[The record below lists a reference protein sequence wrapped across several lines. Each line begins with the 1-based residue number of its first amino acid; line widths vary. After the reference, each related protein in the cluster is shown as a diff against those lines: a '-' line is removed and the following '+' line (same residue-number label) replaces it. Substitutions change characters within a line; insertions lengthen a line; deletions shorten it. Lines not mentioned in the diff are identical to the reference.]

1 MVHQD
6 FVYSF
11 NMKEILLFS
20 DPEQKALEGSNLSPF
35 LKHFSLELMITH
47 WYETAHIDYKT
58 SHKGAC
64 RIAMG
69 QAIKELD
76 IRSWERFET
85 VKSFLNRVIRIYDP
99 EIGRNASQMVY
110 QHMADTGLPA
120 SFFPKRWKHLKK
132 IDA

>member
-1 MVHQD
+1 MVHHD

-11 NMKEILLFS
+11 SWEEILRLS
-20 DPEQKALEGSNLSPF
+20 DPEQKSQEGSNISPF

-47 WYETAHIDYKT
+47 WYETARIDYET

-69 QAIKELD
+69 QAINELD
-76 IRSWERFET
+76 IRSWDRFET
-85 VKSFLNRVIRIYDP
+85 VKAFLNRVIRIYDP
-99 EIGRNASQMVY
+99 EVGRKASQKVY

-120 SFFPKRWKHLKK
+120 SYFPKRWKHLRKL
-132 IDA
+132 DA